1 MRKVLVAAFVFA
13 NTLLFPLKGQQSE
26 FELQGVLTVDSLQTI
41 SIKLNFSIDEQGNI
55 AGKSITDFDGD
66 DRTVSNITGQFE
78 PAKNAF
84 SFKET
89 ENIATQ
95 SKAESSS
102 FCFIEASG
110 LKIQALGG
118 QAAVK
123 GNFNGFFPSGEK
135 CATGKI
141 MLVGN
146 TLQIPAK
153 DNPESNQAKEVK
165 KPAPTPAAIDFIALG
180 ADEQAELT
188 NGSTKHFKWKSDT
201 VVLEV
206 WDQFE
211 EDNDR
216 VNIYYNGELVH
227 GSIEVK
233 NRKKTFYFQAQSET
247 SSLRIEAENEGE
259 RPPNTVKV
267 RLIDGNKVQ
276 VYNSKL
282 RKGEAVRLE
291 IVKRQSATKE

>member
-1 MRKVLVAAFVFA
+1 MRKVLGAVFILA
-13 NTLLFPLKGQQSE
+13 NTILFPLRGQDGT
-26 FELQGVLTVDSLQTI
+26 FELEGVLTVDSLQTL
-41 SIKLNFSIDEQGNI
+41 SIRLNFSIDEQGNI
-55 AGKSITDFDGD
+55 AGQSITDFDGA
-66 DRTVSNITGQFE
+66 DRTVSRITGQFE

-89 ENIATQ
+89 ENVTTQ
-95 SKAESSS
+95 SKVESSR

-110 LKIQALGG
+110 LKIQAMGN

-123 GNFNGFFPSGEK
+123 GTFNGFFPSGEK

-153 DNPESNQAKEVK
+153 QRSTITKEKENRKPTSVPAENAFVK
-165 KPAPTPAAIDFIALG
+165 LG
-180 ADEQAELT
+180 TDEEAELT
-188 NGSTKHFKWKSDT
+188 NGSTKYFKWKSDT
-201 VVLEV
+201 VILEV
-206 WDQFE
+206 WDQFD

-216 VNIYYNGELVH
+216 VHIYYNGQLVH
-227 GSIEVK
+227 SSIEVK
-233 NRKKTFYFQAQSET
+233 NRKQTFYFKANSEAN
-247 SSLRIEAENEGE
+247 SLRIEAENEGE

-267 RLIDGNKVQ
+267 RLIDGRNVQ

-282 RKGEAVRLE
+282 RKGESIRME
-291 IVKRQSATKE
+291 IMKRQAAAKE